1 MNVRSVLWLAACAS
15 LSLGSPPAAAQS
27 SGNPLSPVF
36 VTGTR
41 TPQEATSLV
50 TDVDAVDATRLR
62 DAGPGSLADVLR
74 LQSGVQVT
82 ASGGPGAQ
90 TSVFLRG
97 ANSTQTLFLVEGFRL
112 SSSTLGGTTVEGL
125 PASAFSR
132 VEILRGPASGLYGA
146 DAIGGVVQLFLP
158 RGQGPWRPSAE
169 VGFGSY
175 GTWSTRAAI
184 AGGDDRLDLAIGVG
198 HAQSTG
204 FGAVRAPGIFGNFN
218 PDRDG
223 FRRENATL
231 QANLRLAPGH
241 EVGLVALQDRL
252 RSDFDSGLTV
262 DARSRLVSQ
271 LVGLRSA
278 HRLGADVTLRL
289 RAGESMDDSVVVSTF
304 PGAFRTQLRQYGV
317 EGEWRAAPGVV
328 LTAGAERL
336 EESVSSTSFAVGT
349 PSERTTDSVRL
360 ALNVD
365 RAAHLLQASVRV
377 DRLSAHGDE
386 TTGGIAYGYR
396 FAPGW
401 RAGVSWATGFKAPSF
416 SDLYFPNFG
425 RPVIRP
431 ETSRSREAGL
441 YYDAGET
448 RAKAVVFRN
457 DVRDLIAF
465 VFPCPDPN
473 PAFAFGCA
481 DNVQRAQIQGVSL
494 AWSSRVGATRVAATV
509 DLLDPD
515 NLTTGRQLA
524 RRATQTASLRVD
536 HPVGNARVG
545 LEWLL
550 VGERFDDAGNTR
562 RLGGFGVLNL
572 LAEAPVAAGWSVF
585 ARVNNA
591 FDKRYETAQFF
602 VQPGLSAFVGIRY
615 RP

>member
-1 MNVRSVLWLAACAS
+1 MNVRPVLWLAACAS
-15 LSLGSPPAAAQS
+15 LSVACSPAGAQS
-27 SGNPLSPVF
+27 AASALAPVF

-50 TDVDAVDATRLR
+50 TDVDAVDAARLR
-62 DAGPGSLADVLR
+62 DAGPGSLGEVLR

-82 ASGGPGAQ
+82 ASGGPSAQ

-97 ANSTQTLFLVEGFRL
+97 ANSAQTLFLVEGFRL

-125 PASAFSR
+125 PAAAFSR

-146 DAIGGVVQLFLP
+146 DALGGVVQLFLP
-158 RGQGPWRPSAE
+158 RGEGPWRPSAE

-175 GTWSTRAAI
+175 GTWSTRAAV
-184 AGGDDRLDLAIGVG
+184 AGGDERLDLAIGVG
-198 HAQSTG
+198 HAQSSG
-204 FGAVRAPGIFGNFN
+204 FGAVRPPGLFGSFN

-241 EVGLVALQDRL
+241 EIGVVALHDRL
-252 RSDFDSGLTV
+252 RSDFDDGPTV

-278 HRLGADVTLRL
+278 HRLGPDLTLRL
-289 RAGESMDDSVVVSTF
+289 RAGESTDDSVIVSQF
-304 PGAFRTQLRQYGV
+304 AGAFRTRLRQYGA
-317 EGEWRAAPGVV
+317 EAEWRAAPGVS
-328 LTAGAERL
+328 LTAGLERL
-336 EESVSSTSFAVGT
+336 EEAVASTSFAAGT
-349 PSERTTDSVRL
+349 PGERTTDSVRM

-365 RAAHLLQASVRV
+365 RGAHLLQGSVRV
-377 DRLSAHGDE
+377 DRLSTHGDE

-401 RAGVSWATGFKAPSF
+401 RGGVSWATGFKAPSF

-457 DVRDLIAF
+457 DVRGLIAF

-536 HPVGNARVG
+536 HPVGSGRVG

-572 LAEAPVAAGWSVF
+572 LAEAPVTAGWSVF